1 MEATLIVNG
10 RDIKVQISKEEYKKL
25 TKANKTGYEHVGHNE
40 TFYVVNGEG
49 NVTKW
54 TDLDYECDKAV
65 YEEANYYTDRNL
77 AVANARADKL
87 MRNLRRF
94 SAEHRTAEVTWGN
107 CTPKKWFIQYGYTSN
122 KLGCVYNLACKYV
135 GIICFETEEIANAA
149 IEKFNDELIWYFTK
163 YKDSL

>member
-10 RDIKVQISKEEYKKL
+10 RDIKVQISQEEYKKL
-25 TKANKTGYEHVGHNE
+25 TNANKTGYERVGHNE
-40 TFYVVNGEG
+40 TFYIVDGDGDVK
-49 NVTKW
+49 KW
-54 TDLDYECDKAV
+54 IELDYECDKAV

-94 SAEHRTAEVTWGN
+94 SVEHRTADVGWGN
-107 CTPKKWFIQYGYTSN
+107 KCRSKWSIKCDYDNELIWAFDVRSGRNFGT
-122 KLGCVYNLACKYV
+122 VY
-135 GIICFETEEIANAA
+135 FETKETAEAA
-149 IEKFNDELIWYFTK
+149 IKKFKDELLWYFTK